1 MGFLN
6 LCKIV
11 SKISVTA
18 QYAARGKEVV
28 KGPGNRVGTELFQL
42 TKALLNHRL
51 QHHPALGKK
60 GKAIKSF

>member
-28 KGPGNRVGTELFQL
+28 KGPGNRVGTELQL